1 MSNELRQVSPT
12 KLNILNACPRCFW
25 LQEVKKIKRP
35 STPFPT
41 ILMKMDK
48 LTKEVFDRARMKGE
62 WFSDNEGGT
71 GILYPDLEKLN
82 KWRNWRQGLQAEFP
96 DIGIKLIGALDD
108 VVVVD
113 GKHCPLDYK
122 TRGYAPRT
130 DGSEYYQSQLDLYS
144 LLLESNG
151 YETSGYG
158 YLVYV
163 YLISME
169 RLDSAV
175 FTTQTFKIEC
185 SIDNAKKLLV
195 KASEILNM
203 DTSPEPS
210 PECSYCG
217 YVDKLNS

>member
-1 MSNELRQVSPT
+1 MILPNIASISQKNSQWGEKYLGTSKVRIKTSGCVLTCATIICRFYGKDIWPDWLNEQMIKV
-12 KLNILNACPRCFW
+12 KGYADGNMW
-25 LQEVKKIKRP
+25 L
-35 STPFPT
+35 
-41 ILMKMDK
+41 
-48 LTKEVFDRARMKGE
+48 
-62 WFSDNEGGT
+62 W
-71 GILYPDLEKLN
+71 EKLS
-82 KWRNWRQGLQAEFP
+82 KVFP

-108 VVVVD
+108 VLVA
-113 GKHCPLDYK
+113 GKYSPLDYK
-122 TRGYAPRT
+122 TRGYAPKT

-151 YETSGYG
+151 YKTSGYG

-163 YLISME
+163 YPVSME
-169 RLDSAV
+169 RLDLTV

>member
-48 LTKEVFDRARMKGE
+48 LTKEVFDTGRTM
-62 WFSDNEGGT
+62 EGWVADKL
-71 GILYPDLEKLN
+71 GIQGNLFPDLEVLG
-82 KWRNWRQGLQAEFP
+82 KWRNWRRGLQAEFP

-108 VVVVD
+108 VLVA
-113 GKHCPLDYK
+113 GKYSPLDYK
-122 TRGYAPRT
+122 TRGYAPKT

-151 YETSGYG
+151 YKTSGYG

-163 YLISME
+163 YPVSME
-169 RLDSAV
+169 RLDLTV